1 MIVSFAIDINKNEN
15 LFIAIIL
22 IIKHQI
28 NKCLV
33 ILKCYVIVL
42 NKVQSVVLNI
52 RQNKPLFWLLK
63 TLSHNFIKNFL
74 KKGVYTLTTEPYRIP
89 MNPTTKL
96 HWPLMSPTDP
106 HWASLTQWSPP
117 PSPPPHRPIITQLTT
132 TEAHWLPISSTE
144 PHGTPQ
150 SLTYPR
156 GAPLSPF
163 ES

>member
-63 TLSHNFIKNFL
+63 TLSHNFIKNYL

-106 HWASLTQWSPP
+106 HWASLTQNDPP
-117 PSPPPHRPIITQLTT
+117 PPTHNNPTDP
-132 TEAHWLPISSTE
+132 TEAHWLSISSTE

-150 SLTYPR
+150 SFTYPR

>member
-106 HWASLTQWSPP
+106 HWASLTQNDPP
-117 PSPPPHRPIITQLTT
+117 PPPPLRLTDSQLAPRNPTELHLSSRSPI
-132 TEAHWLPISSTE
+132 E
-144 PHGTPQ
+144 PLWVIMTP
-150 SLTYPR
+150 TDP
-156 GAPLSPF
+156 
-163 ES
+163 

>member
-52 RQNKPLFWLLK
+52 RQNKPLFD
-63 TLSHNFIKNFL
+63 
-74 KKGVYTLTTEPYRIP
+74 Y
-89 MNPTTKL
+89 
-96 HWPLMSPTDP
+96 
-106 HWASLTQWSPP
+106 
-117 PSPPPHRPIITQLTT
+117 
-132 TEAHWLPISSTE
+132 
-144 PHGTPQ
+144 
-150 SLTYPR
+150 
-156 GAPLSPF
+156 
-163 ES
+163 